1 MGETEH
7 DWVTTSQG
15 SMPRKCDKPPVAGR
29 QLSKTLTALAGE
41 FLVAGQL
48 CLRGYVASLTLK
60 NYPGVDIFALNPR
73 TNKQVA
79 IQVKATKVPRLRPS
93 TPRPPSTY
101 PRGTYFVP
109 ESVGE
114 HPDQPFVFV
123 AIGPGN
129 EVEFFVVPGV
139 SVAEISETERQ
150 AYLEY
155 VRGEGRVVRDL
166 QPRMISLESL
176 APFRDRWDLLGLED

>member
-1 MGETEH
+1 
-7 DWVTTSQG
+7 
-15 SMPRKCDKPPVAGR
+15 VAGR
-29 QLSKTLTALAGE
+29 QLSKILTALAGE

-79 IQVKATKVPRLRPS
+79 IQVKATKVSRLHPGTSRPS
-93 TPRPPSTY
+93 ATY
-101 PRGTYFVP
+101 PPGTYFVP

-114 HPDQPFVFV
+114 HSDQPFVFV

-129 EVEFFVVPGV
+129 DVEFFVVPGV
-139 SVAEISETERQ
+139 SVADISDTERR
-150 AYLEY
+150 AYLDY
-155 VRGEGRVVRDL
+155 VRSKGRAVRDL